1 MVLEPDPAA
10 AVPDEDAVAVDV
22 EVLPPVPA
30 RGRPRAEGRTAEI
43 LVAAVEVFEEVGYA
57 NLRIQDIADRAG
69 AGLAT
74 IYRRWPTK
82 QALVADALQH
92 KAATFDPAVCGDPAT
107 DFGAIVHDFAAVCA
121 GKRSEFLSGLL
132 TAMSSDPEFADA
144 FRCEMIAPLRE
155 RLREQLVQ
163 IVGPD
168 CPQMDLLIDL
178 VPGVVLFRA
187 AVCGGE
193 VDADALA
200 SEAVS
205 LVLSCA
211 QASGTRPA

>member
-10 AVPDEDAVAVDV
+10 ATPASGADDV
-22 EVLPPVPA
+22 ETLPAPT

-43 LVAAVEVFEEVGYA
+43 LVAAIEVFEEVGYA

-82 QALVADALQH
+82 QALIADALQH
-92 KAATFDPAVCGDPAT
+92 KAATFDPVMCGDPAT
-107 DFGAIVHDFAAVCA
+107 NYGTIVHDFSDVCA

-144 FRCEMIAPLRE
+144 FRSGMVDPLRARIRAE
-155 RLREQLVQ
+155 LSQ
-163 IVGPD
+163 ILGD
-168 CPQMDLLIDL
+168 DYPQMDLLIDL
-178 VPGVVLFRA
+178 VPGVVLFRS

-193 VDADALA
+193 IDPDALA
-200 SEAVS
+200 AEAVG

-211 QASGTRPA
+211 QAAATRQA

>member
-10 AVPDEDAVAVDV
+10 AIPTESEATGAPDED
-22 EVLPPVPA
+22 LPPT

-43 LVAAVEVFEEVGYA
+43 LVAAIEVFEEVGYA

-92 KAATFDPAVCGDPAT
+92 KAATFDPVNCGDPAT
-107 DFGAIVHDFAAVCA
+107 DFGTIVHDFADVCA

-132 TAMSSDPEFADA
+132 TAMSSDPEFAEA
-144 FRCEMIAPLRE
+144 FRTQMVAPLRE
-155 RLREQLVQ
+155 RIRAELTQ
-163 IVGPD
+163 ILGAD

-178 VPGVVLFRA
+178 VPGVVLFRS

-193 VDADALA
+193 VDPDALA
-200 SEAVS
+200 AEAVG

-211 QASGTRPA
+211 QAAATRQA

>member
-1 MVLEPDPAA
+1 MVLEPDPLAA
-10 AVPDEDAVAVDV
+10 LPPRDDAKSAAD
-22 EVLPPVPA
+22 EVLPAPA

-82 QALVADALQH
+82 QALIADALQH

-107 DFGAIVHDFAAVCA
+107 DFGAIVHDFADVCA

-132 TAMSSDPEFADA
+132 TAMSTDPEFADA
-144 FRCEMIAPLRE
+144 FRCGMIAPLRE
-155 RLREQLVQ
+155 RLREQLTQ
-163 IVGPD
+163 ILGAD
-168 CPQMDLLIDL
+168 CPQMELLIDL

-187 AVCGGE
+187 AVCGG
-193 VDADALA
+193 DIDPDALA
-200 SEAVS
+200 AEAVG
-205 LVLSCA
+205 LVLNCA
-211 QASGTRPA
+211 QAAPPRPA